1 MKEKDEIGNY
11 LWTLVRK
18 INASSSA
25 FCIYCN
31 KHLVYGNAGKKDLL
45 KHATK
50 STEHLSSKKN
60 YLSTTFLPLHWWKPA
75 SNSSSEIRTC
85 TPLAR
90 VCIIPYGEAGNVHT
104 TATCPL
110 LKENTSRPI
119 VIVLDRK
126 YDLEVYISS
135 SGGENLLSLSVVIKL
150 IKFFSFCLEIQVSYH
165 SSKWIGLML
174 PISLNTGF
182 QFMFVK

>member
-18 INASSSA
+18 INAGSSA

-60 YLSTTFLPLHWWKPA
+60 YLSTTFLPLHWRKLT
-75 SNSSSEIRTC
+75 SDSSSEIRTC

-90 VCIIPYGEAGNVHT
+90 VYIICYGAAGNVHT
-104 TATCPL
+104 IATCPS
-110 LKENTSRPI
+110 LKENTSHPI
-119 VIVLDRK
+119 VIVSDCKRH
-126 YDLEVYISS
+126 LETYILSIVAD
-135 SGGENLLSLSVVIKL
+135 NSLSVSVVVKL
-150 IKFFSFCLEIQVSYH
+150 IGFF
-165 SSKWIGLML
+165 
-174 PISLNTGF
+174 
-182 QFMFVK
+182 